1 MKIPLEDTYVD
12 ILSKARRGLGLDLN
26 TLSAKAGLRPT
37 LANQILSGSFDEP
50 GVRALATALNLH
62 PDRLAA
68 IARTDYRPAEIPLM
82 DGLSQ
87 FNSPFE
93 DMTVNSYLVWDPS
106 ARNAVAFDTG
116 ADCDDMLEVIAGREL
131 KLELILLTHSHGDH
145 VLELDRLKEKTNADA
160 WIGEKESIAG
170 ARPFAVGKKFQVGG
184 LSIESRSTW
193 GHSPGGVT
201 YVVRGLPR
209 TLAMV
214 GDAIFAGSMGGG
226 GVSYKDAL
234 QTNRENILTLPDETV
249 ICPGHGPLTTVGEQ
263 KKVNPFFPDADK
275 K

>member
-1 MKIPLEDTYVD
+1 MKIPLEDTYAD
-12 ILSKARRGLGLDLN
+12 ILSKARRGLGLDLD
-26 TLSAKAGLRPT
+26 TLSAKAGVPSA

-50 GVRALATALNLH
+50 GVRALAAVLNLH
-62 PDRLAA
+62 PDRVAA
-68 IARTDYRPAEIPLM
+68 IGRTDYRPAEIPLM

-87 FNSPFE
+87 FNTPFE
-93 DMTVNSYLVWDPS
+93 DMTVNAYLLWDPA
-106 ARNAVAFDTG
+106 ARKAVAFDTG
-116 ADCDDMLEVIAGREL
+116 ADCDDMLEAIDAHGL

-145 VLELDRLKEKTNADA
+145 ILELDRLRREPAQRRGSVKGTGRRSP
-160 WIGEKESIAG
+160 IVT
-170 ARPFAVGKKFQVGG
+170 VGKTFQVGA

-209 TLAMV
+209 TIAIV

-234 QTNRENILTLPDETV
+234 KTNRESILSLPDETV
-249 ICPGHGPLTTVGEQ
+249 LCPGHGPLTTVGEQ
-263 KKVNPFFPDADK
+263 KKVNPFFPDLGK
-275 K
+275 E